1 MCTAVVC
8 HRTRNCLDEC
18 QKGPMWSCLYA
29 TGLITRKYA
38 KGQEISVKIR
48 ITANHQGWF
57 EFRVGDIGTPPIT
70 QAKFTYLLKTPDGK
84 TRVPLRGYGSSLE
97 TIKLR
102 LPADLTCRQ
111 CVLQWWWKVGNSW
124 GCEMVN
130 GKKKCGLG
138 YGPQETF
145 VNCAD
150 IQIGDGGGLPP
161 PTPTGVP
168 PPPPPPAQ
176 EPPQP
181 PPPTNL
187 PYPYGLLLR
196 FCTVARIKCDHS
208 NAMPIIFT
216 CLSISSMSSFKTIFM
231 AYIRGETYLATPLR
245 PKLSKKL

>member
-1 MCTAVVC
+1 F
-8 HRTRNCLDEC
+8 R
-18 QKGPMWSCLYA
+18 YA

-187 PYPYGLLLR
+187 PYPYGCKATKPWTGMPSIDICNAEEINLKLAKESTLQQLQANDKER
-196 FCTVARIKCDHS
+196 KIGAVISNGGMQKRQCPKKC
-208 NAMPIIFT
+208 
-216 CLSISSMSSFKTIFM
+216 
-231 AYIRGETYLATPLR
+231 
-245 PKLSKKL
+245 